1 MLLGHKLQ
9 QADENSCSDL
19 LNLLRG
25 KVKSSETESSASLIQ
40 VSICCMQE
48 LNYFFP
54 EAQNEV
60 KLLLTTMFD
69 DIKSKFGSLEDMTS
83 D

>member
-1 MLLGHKLQ
+1 
-9 QADENSCSDL
+9 
-19 LNLLRG
+19 
-25 KVKSSETESSASLIQ
+25 
-40 VSICCMQE
+40 MQE